1 MKLWIRNIL
10 QNIVN
15 KIESEEDTT
24 PPEDYFKD
32 IVKYSEKLNT
42 KYDTRRNCKTS

>member
-15 KIESEEDTT
+15 RVESEEDTT
-24 PPEDYFKD
+24 PSEDYLKD
-32 IVKYSEKLNT
+32 IVGYAEELN
-42 KYDTRRNCKTS
+42 D